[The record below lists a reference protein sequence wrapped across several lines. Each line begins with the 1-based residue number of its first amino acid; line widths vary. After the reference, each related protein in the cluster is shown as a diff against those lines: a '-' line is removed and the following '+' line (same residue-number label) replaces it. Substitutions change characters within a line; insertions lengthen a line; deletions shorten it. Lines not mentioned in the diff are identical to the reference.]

1 MTSQDFQA
9 RSRAQTI
16 LETMERIEQE
26 YARLNQ
32 THFLSE
38 QLHNA
43 EESFKYFEQQ
53 QEAIEKQWQQLFNPA
68 KHIQE
73 YLNKII
79 EQNNM
84 LLNNNFHKE
93 LDERLAIHDSWKATI
108 ERDQKYIDKLIS
120 DSIGFNLKTEAL
132 FIKNNIAEISESF
145 ILKEFQE
152 RTFNDFFKSYT
163 KLTDSF
169 ESMQCLLELPQF
181 ILPISSRENW
191 LTNLSLSY
199 LHRKEPDLD
208 NKDRKFIEA
217 ECQVVRCEFSG
228 FSEDFQDI
236 ANMIL
241 GAKQALISTT
251 IETTRHVLIS
261 LRESFTHLLHR
272 LAPDELVIQ
281 WGLQQQSP
289 EDYLHEN
296 RPTRKAR
303 LLYICKEVSHGPLVK
318 FFEKDIAATLE
329 LINIFQHVHES
340 KSSLTPSQLKCI
352 IAKTESAI
360 SFIIKVS
367 REKI

>member
-1 MTSQDFQA
+1 MAFQDSQA
-9 RSRAQTI
+9 RVRTI
-16 LETMERIEQE
+16 LEAMERTEQE
-26 YARLNQ
+26 YARLSQ
-32 THFLSE
+32 TRFLSE
-38 QLHNA
+38 QLQVA
-43 EESFKYFEQQ
+43 EESFKHFEQQ
-53 QEAIEKQWQQLFNPA
+53 QEAIKKQWQQLFNPA

-73 YLNKII
+73 YLTKII
-79 EQNNM
+79 EQNNK
-84 LLNNNFHKE
+84 LLNDNFHKR
-93 LDERLAIHDSWKATI
+93 LDERLAIHSSWEATI
-108 ERDQKYIDKLIS
+108 GHDQKYIDKLIS
-120 DSIGFNLKTEAL
+120 DSIRFNLKTEAL
-132 FIKNNIAEISESF
+132 FIKNNIAEISESS

-152 RTFNDFFKSYT
+152 RTFNNFFKSYT

-169 ESMQCLLELPQF
+169 ESRQHLLELPQF
-181 ILPISSRENW
+181 ILPMSSRENW

-199 LHRKEPDLD
+199 LHRKDLDLD
-208 NKDRKFIEA
+208 NKDRKFVEA
-217 ECQVVRCEFSG
+217 ECQVIRCEFSG
-228 FSEDFQDI
+228 FSGDFPDI

-251 IETTRHVLIS
+251 IETTRHVLVS
-261 LRESFTHLLHR
+261 LREAFTHLLHR

-281 WGLQQQSP
+281 WSLQQQGP

-296 RPTRKAR
+296 RPTREAR